1 MQRDLVQWNLTQMR
15 THNND
20 NHGAFVAPI
29 IALDSASSSWNSMTS
44 GMSAEEL
51 ADMDQARVQLEHYKK
66 IYELFEYCEEL
77 NETMETLQT
86 RIASQ
91 NPANLFNMYRQ
102 SASTETTGL
111 FGEVESCLTA
121 YYELQDDC
129 AENDDWSR
137 KIEEELGSTVSY
149 LAMQICE
156 GQRDAV
162 TEMSPIFLRFDLEK
176 QKYFK

>member
-1 MQRDLVQWNLTQMR
+1 
-15 THNND
+15 
-20 NHGAFVAPI
+20 
-29 IALDSASSSWNSMTS
+29 
-44 GMSAEEL
+44 
-51 ADMDQARVQLEHYKK
+51 
-66 IYELFEYCEEL
+66 
-77 NETMETLQT
+77 METLQT

-102 SASTETTGL
+102 SASTEITGL

-176 QKYFK
+176 

>member
-1 MQRDLVQWNLTQMR
+1 M
-15 THNND
+15 
-20 NHGAFVAPI
+20 
-29 IALDSASSSWNSMTS
+29 
-44 GMSAEEL
+44 
-51 ADMDQARVQLEHYKK
+51 EHYKK
-66 IYELFEYCEEL
+66 IYEIFEYCEEL

-111 FGEVESCLTA
+111 FGEVEQCLTA

-176 QKYFK
+176 